1 MSSESIHTNLAIV
14 LDSFVL
20 GPFVIRS
27 NNRAVDASLD
37 GDHAHWHRSNDYYTD
52 RFVGH
57 HAPVAIDA
65 GSGQLVGVV
74 CGLAVALT

>member
-1 MSSESIHTNLAIV
+1 M
-14 LDSFVL
+14 L

-57 HAPVAIDA
+57 HDLAADAPVAIDA

-74 CGLAVALT
+74 SGLAVALTWFVDLHPD